1 MNYKHIKDLK
11 ARYSKEVFEDIL
23 LALDQDLKF
32 NKLRFDKRITNEQF
46 KTIISSTECVF
57 RRIVWKKLIQV
68 A

>member
-11 ARYSKEVFEDIL
+11 ARHSKEVFEDIL

-46 KTIISSTECVF
+46 KTLISSTECVF
-57 RRIVWKKLIQV
+57 RRIV
-68 A
+68 

>member
-11 ARYSKEVFEDIL
+11 ARHSKEVFEDIL

-46 KTIISSTECVF
+46 KTLISSTECVF
-57 RRIVWKKLIQV
+57 RRL
-68 A
+68 